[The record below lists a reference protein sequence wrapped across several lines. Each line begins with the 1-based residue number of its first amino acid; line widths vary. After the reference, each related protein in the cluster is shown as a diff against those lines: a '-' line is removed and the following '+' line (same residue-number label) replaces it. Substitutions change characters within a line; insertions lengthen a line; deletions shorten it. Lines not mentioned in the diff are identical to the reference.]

1 MRSVITAIDEI
12 PPDNDRK
19 CSMHSASSPTC
30 NGPVVAV
37 VTFDDAGGA
46 DNHWNVC
53 DWWLNHNPDALAF
66 RRSE

>member
-12 PPDNDRK
+12 PPDNGRK

-30 NGPVVAV
+30 SGPVVAV
-37 VTFDDAGGA
+37 VTFDDAGGT

-53 DWWLNHNPDALAF
+53 QWWLSHTPDALAF
-66 RRSE
+66 RKRG